1 MRIDDKI
8 KDSRRIKKI
17 YDFYAK
23 DLDLREIDRFF
34 REDAKKAYDY
44 YLRESPDN
52 AKSGSSVSHLLHR
65 IWDFFIAFLSKFTPF
80 RRILY
85 TLAVIF
91 FLLGFFDYNQQ
102 QILISF
108 ILLNLL
114 IMLELADKLTAKE
127 ELNIA
132 RNIQIEIM
140 SKNVPHDDNYEIA
153 AYSEAAHEVG
163 GDYYEFFKC
172 EHSEINSFFILGDIS
187 GKGMSAALT
196 MIQIQAA
203 LKTIIMDDKSPKD
216 ILIDLN
222 SKLNKLLKRDEFITA
237 IFGCI
242 KKNGDVVLCRAG
254 HTPIIYYSLKEMQC
268 GRIQPSGIG
277 IGPAFS
283 KHFDAYI
290 CEKTVAPEPGDIL
303 VFYTDGVTEMANAAK
318 IQFGEENLLSII
330 SNNAGKTPDEIMER
344 IKLALLQFRNYGTSS
359 DDSSIII
366 MKRV

>member
-1 MRIDDKI
+1 VRIDNKI
-8 KDSRRIKKI
+8 KDNRRIKKI

-34 REDAKKAYDY
+34 REDAKKAYEY
-44 YLRESPDN
+44 YLKEYPDN
-52 AKSGSSVSHLLHR
+52 KKTGNSFSHLIHR
-65 IWDFFIAFLSKFTPF
+65 VWDFFIAFLSKFTPF

-85 TLAVIF
+85 TLAIVI

-102 QILISF
+102 QILIAF
-108 ILLNLL
+108 LLLNLL

-140 SKNVPHDDNYEIA
+140 SKNVPHDENYEIA
-153 AYSEAAHEVG
+153 AYSEAANEVG

-203 LKTIIMDDKSPKD
+203 LKTILMDDKSPKQ
-216 ILIDLN
+216 ILIELN
-222 SKLNKLLKRDEFITA
+222 VKLNRLLKRDEFITA

-254 HTPIIYYSLKEMQC
+254 HTPIIYYSMKDMQC
-268 GRIQPSGIG
+268 GRIKPSGIG

-283 KHFDAYI
+283 KHFDSYI
-290 CEKTVAPEPGDIL
+290 CEKTVAPEQGDIL
-303 VFYTDGVTEMANAAK
+303 VFYTDGVTEMENGSK
-318 IQFGEENLLSII
+318 IQFGEENLLSIV
-330 SNNAGKTPDEIMER
+330 SRNAGKSPAEIMET
-344 IKLALLQFRNYGTSS
+344 IKLSLMQFRNYGSSS
-359 DDSSIII
+359 DDSSLII
-366 MKRV
+366 MKRI